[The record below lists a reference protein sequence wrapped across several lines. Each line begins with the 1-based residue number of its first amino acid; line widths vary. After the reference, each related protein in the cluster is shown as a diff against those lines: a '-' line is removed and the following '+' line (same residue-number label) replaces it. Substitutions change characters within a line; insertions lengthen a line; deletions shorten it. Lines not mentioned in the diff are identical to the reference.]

1 MASLDLPAPETCAPT
16 ASPDA
21 PAPAAPWQPVE
32 LRPLPPADAPGSE
45 QTPDAEADRAP
56 IPLAA
61 QRIGTPGQMLRGG
74 APSTDYVLPGLPL
87 GKVGILAGSGG
98 QGKSWLVL
106 EWLLGL
112 TLGWRWPWPE
122 DLTGWRPDPA
132 SVAYLT
138 AEEDR
143 DDIWRR
149 LGAIGAHLG
158 SEVADDV
165 VARVDQHLDIYPLVG
180 QHLTVSEFGT
190 FTSGPLAAQIRSDF
204 QPGKYRLIVVDPLSS
219 FAPTCEEGTPGAVA
233 LRETTTGLAQ
243 DLRTAILLVHH
254 VSQTSIL
261 SRETG
266 QTAVRG
272 PTGLVDGTRWVA
284 TLTSAISP
292 EDAVRDGMEDDER
305 KRWLRLTIPKL
316 SYAPGASD
324 ITYRRADGGVI
335 VPRELPSP
343 ARPPALDGRCRS

>member
-1 MASLDLPAPETCAPT
+1 
-16 ASPDA
+16 
-21 PAPAAPWQPVE
+21 
-32 LRPLPPADAPGSE
+32 
-45 QTPDAEADRAP
+45 
-56 IPLAA
+56 
-61 QRIGTPGQMLRGG
+61 MLRGG
-74 APSTDYVLPGLPL
+74 APPTDYTLPGLPL

-112 TLGWRWPWPE
+112 TLGWRWPWP
-122 DLTGWRPDPA
+122 DGLPDWSREPT
-132 SVAYLT
+132 SVAYFT

-158 SEVADDV
+158 SAITDDV
-165 VARVDQHLDIYPLVG
+165 VARADQHLDVYPLVG
-180 QHLTVSEFGT
+180 RHLTVTEFGT
-190 FTSGPLAAQIRSDF
+190 PTSGPLAAQIRSDF
-204 QPGKYRLIVVDPLSS
+204 QPGKYRLIVIDPLSS

-233 LRETTTGLAQ
+233 LRETTAGLAR

-254 VSQTSIL
+254 VSQVSIL
-261 SRETG
+261 SREAG

-292 EDAVRDGMEDDER
+292 EDAVKDAIDDDER
-305 KRWLRLTIPKL
+305 KRWLRLAIPKL
-316 SYAPGASD
+316 SYAPAAND
-324 ITYRRADGGVI
+324 ITYRREDGGVL
-335 VPRELPSP
+335 VPRELPLP
-343 ARPPALDGRCRS
+343 APTAGSMGKGRGDPF